1 MARIVRPIKVD
12 APWDIVGIDVLG
24 LFHQAFYYFS
34 DRVFPV
40 RAVTPAVLCLTF
52 PRTVPRDTTRKLRC
66 DAPHRLLQ
74 QMARSISSAEDRRS
88 LCGQMYF

>member
-12 APWDIVGIDVLG
+12 APWDMVGIDILG
-24 LFHQAFYYFS
+24 SFHQAFHYFS
-34 DRVFPV
+34 VC
-40 RAVTPAVLCLTF
+40 AVTPAVLCLTF
-52 PRTVPRDTTRKLRC
+52 TRTVPRDTTRKLRC

-74 QMARSISSAEDRRS
+74 QMARSISSAEDGCS